1 MEQKLADDNEF
12 NPESLMEYIKE
23 KDTKNYYLINKEKLI
38 FNIFS
43 YLQDK
48 NQETSNKLVIVKYLI
63 KSLSY
68 IKFSTELLIANKIN
82 VKCLYHI
89 IIYEYILN
97 YEQKEYCEELKNLFC
112 ILIKNTSYNKEI
124 YKYIISYISNYI
136 NRKSLLINN
145 KNIDENSFEEEI
157 KDFNSNHLLSI
168 LELIKGFYEN
178 GGKTEEPFNYFY
190 FSGYQNNN
198 ITIKNNISLLDL
210 NKDIYILL
218 YINLFNL
225 DYIEK
230 LDKMSLMEIEF
241 SNDKKVNINIT
252 SDNNNTGEDENCIA
266 LSYSSFS
273 TQLTNKVLVKINK
286 NSKIEILINNTPQK
300 ISEISNNEKKI
311 ESLILFNNFIGTCSN
326 IIIYKSNS
334 MEMLIPKF
342 LNNDLYKNGI
352 YSEELFSNFIKSE
365 IMNEVDESNILDKNL
380 TNFKS
385 SELSEI
391 RIFLE
396 KNLISI
402 YIPTRVEQSSEN
414 KNYILKD
421 SINNLDAIF
430 NLENSLSGIHSLKN
444 VIRAFYSIGS
454 INHLLPIIELLNKES
469 SLANIKIIDIFTN
482 IITYIFS
489 NLSKLFQLY
498 DKNSQFFFY
507 LSYFL
512 ERIPENLY
520 GDELC
525 QNLKSISIVFLAF
538 KDDTNYQL
546 SSQQFLEYV
555 LLNEKILF
563 KFPFEQQKEIIKQII
578 DLINVSSKS
587 ELLIEI
593 NIITMINILLYYDS
607 KKYNKYCCKKHA
619 DYFKD
624 GEEKG
629 VISPELNELIGPV
642 IDLIKEI
649 IERYLIQFKKSIQQI
664 KDYNLSTLFDLLAFD
679 ISPCLQKAILNLFY
693 NLKGKTKELSHL
705 NKNYKF
711 LLILLFLLKTSLF
724 DDIKSVA
731 YDFIMLLF
739 NDNNSL
745 NININIRQYIE

>member
-1 MEQKLADDNEF
+1 MEQKLADENEF

-23 KDTKNYYLINKEKLI
+23 KDTKNYYLINKENLI

-48 NQETSNKLVIVKYLI
+48 NQETSNKMIIVKYLI
-63 KSLSY
+63 KSLSN
-68 IKFSTELLIANKIN
+68 INFTTELLIANKKN
-82 VKCLYHI
+82 GKCLYHI

-112 ILIKNTSYNKEI
+112 ILIQNTSYNKEI

-136 NRKSLLINN
+136 NRKSLLLN
-145 KNIDENSFEEEI
+145 KNNIDENAFEEEI

-168 LELIKGFYEN
+168 LELIRGFYEN
-178 GGKTEEPFNYFY
+178 GKITEEPFNYFY

-198 ITIKNNISLLDL
+198 ITIKNNKSLLDL

-230 LDKMSLMEIEF
+230 FDKMSLMEIEF
-241 SNDKKVNINIT
+241 SNDKKVNINII
-252 SDNNNTGEDENCIA
+252 SDNENNGGEDENSIA

-273 TQLTNKVLVKINK
+273 TQFTNKMLVKINK

-311 ESLILFNNFIGTCSN
+311 ESLILFNNFIGACSN

-334 MEMLIPKF
+334 MEMFIPKF
-342 LNNDLYKNGI
+342 LNSDLYKNGI

-365 IMNEVDESNILDKNL
+365 IMNEIDESNILDKKL

-385 SELSEI
+385 SELAEI
-391 RIFLE
+391 KIFLE

-414 KNYILKD
+414 KNNILKD
-421 SINNLDAIF
+421 SINNLNAIF
-430 NLENSLSGIHSLKN
+430 NLENSLSGIHSFKN

-454 INHLLPIIELLNKES
+454 INHLLPIIELLNKET
-469 SLANIKIIDIFTN
+469 SLASIKIIDIFTS

-498 DKNSQFFFY
+498 DKNSQFFYY

-520 GDELC
+520 
-525 QNLKSISIVFLAF
+525 
-538 KDDTNYQL
+538 
-546 SSQQFLEYV
+546 
-555 LLNEKILF
+555 
-563 KFPFEQQKEIIKQII
+563 
-578 DLINVSSKS
+578 
-587 ELLIEI
+587 
-593 NIITMINILLYYDS
+593 
-607 KKYNKYCCKKHA
+607 
-619 DYFKD
+619 
-624 GEEKG
+624 
-629 VISPELNELIGPV
+629 
-642 IDLIKEI
+642 
-649 IERYLIQFKKSIQQI
+649 
-664 KDYNLSTLFDLLAFD
+664 
-679 ISPCLQKAILNLFY
+679 
-693 NLKGKTKELSHL
+693 
-705 NKNYKF
+705 
-711 LLILLFLLKTSLF
+711 
-724 DDIKSVA
+724 
-731 YDFIMLLF
+731 
-739 NDNNSL
+739 
-745 NININIRQYIE
+745 